1 MLRLLLLRHAKA
13 ERSRPGE
20 KDHERVL
27 AERGRDDAPKI
38 GAYMVRHAFMPDQVV
53 VSTSTRTRETWELA
67 AAAFEDLP
75 PVHFDGRV
83 YEASPQAILN
93 VIKETDPQ
101 VGTLLVVGHNPG
113 LQELATQLVAV
124 GDADALRRLKE
135 EFPTSALAVI
145 SFMVEDW
152 SRLHARAGRLE
163 HFVTSK
169 QLTEVTD

>member
-27 AERGRDDAPKI
+27 AERGHADAPKL

-67 AAAFEDLP
+67 ATAFENLP

-83 YEASPQAILN
+83 YEASAQAILN
-93 VIKETDPQ
+93 VIKETGPQ
-101 VGTLLVVGHNPG
+101 VGRIVPCG
-113 LQELATQLVAV
+113 QENNSCVITVLPDL
-124 GDADALRRLKE
+124 
-135 EFPTSALAVI
+135 SANGETI
-145 SFMVEDW
+145 DIW
-152 SRLHARAGRLE
+152 QIHIE
-163 HFVTSK
+163 HQQVK
-169 QLTEVTD
+169 